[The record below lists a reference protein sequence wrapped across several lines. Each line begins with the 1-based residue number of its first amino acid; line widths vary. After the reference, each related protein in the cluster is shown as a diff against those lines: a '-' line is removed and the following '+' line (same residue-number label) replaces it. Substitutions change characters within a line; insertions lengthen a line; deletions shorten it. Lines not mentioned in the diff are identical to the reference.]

1 MKNNNSYQQ
10 ITQEERAIIA
20 HHWRN
25 KKSINYIA
33 RDLKRPWKTIKDEL
47 ERNGEYDQ
55 FGKIIYSAR
64 KAQKKYLERR
74 KKSKEKYRIIE
85 SNYELEDKLINLIS
99 GDENE
104 NLSPEQISGKFE
116 TVSFKTIYN
125 WIWRMKKGK
134 IKNKIIKGLRRQ
146 GKKYR
151 KNNKNRGYESIIA
164 PKTMIDQR
172 PEIINNR
179 ERFGDFE
186 GDLVKLNSKEVL
198 YTLVDRK
205 SKFTFIT
212 YLSNGYADLV
222 NEATIKIWKK
232 LKKKDLIKSIT
243 FDNGSEFSKHDLITS
258 DTGLPI
264 YFCFPYHSWEKG
276 TNENTNGLIR
286 QYYPK
291 NIIHDNIKESDIKK
305 IQDKLNHRPRKS
317 LNYLT
322 PYEVFVEGK
331 LPEGNSKVQLTI

>member
-1 MKNNNSYQQ
+1 MINNNKYHQL
-10 ITQEERAIIA
+10 TQEERAIIA
-20 HHWRN
+20 HNWRN

-33 RDLKRPWKTIKDEL
+33 RDLKRPWKTIRDEL
-47 ERNGEYDQ
+47 ERNGKYNQ
-55 FGKIIYSAR
+55 FGKLIYSAR
-64 KAQKKYLERR
+64 KAQKKYLKRR
-74 KKSKEKYRIIE
+74 KESKEQYRIIE
-85 SNYELEDKLINLIS
+85 NNYKLEDKIIKLITAK
-99 GDENE
+99 E
-104 NLSPEQISGKFE
+104 NLSPEQISGRYD
-116 TVSFKTIYN
+116 TISFKTIYN
-125 WIWRMKKGK
+125 WIWRKEKGK
-134 IKNKIIKGLRRQ
+134 TKNKLIKGLRRQ

-179 ERFGDFE
+179 ERLGDFE

-222 NEATIKIWKK
+222 NKATVKIWKK
-232 LKKKDLIKSIT
+232 LKKKNLIKSIT
-243 FDNGSEFSKHDLITS
+243 FDNGSEFSKHDLITL
-258 DTGLPI
+258 DTRLPI

-291 NIIHDNIKESDIKK
+291 KKIHDKIKPSDIKK

-317 LNYLT
+317 LNFLT
-322 PYEVFVEGK
+322 PYEVFIKGK
-331 LPEGNSKVQLTI
+331 KPKDNFKRKL

>member
-1 MKNNNSYQQ
+1 MKNHNKYHQL
-10 ITQEERAIIA
+10 TQEERVVIA

-33 RDLKRPWKTIKDEL
+33 RDLKRPWKTIRDEL

-55 FGKIIYSAR
+55 FGKLIYQSI
-64 KAQKKYLERR
+64 KAQKKYLKRR
-74 KKSKEKYRIIE
+74 KESKEKYRIIE
-85 SNYELEDKLINLIS
+85 NNYQLEEKLIKLITQK
-99 GDENE
+99 E
-104 NLSPEQISGKFE
+104 NLSPEQISGRYN

-125 WIWRMKKGK
+125 WIWRMEKGK
-134 IKNKIIKGLRRQ
+134 TKNKIIKGLRRQ

-164 PKTMIDQR
+164 PKRMINER

-179 ERFGDFE
+179 ERLGDFE
-186 GDLVKLNSKEVL
+186 GDLIKLNSKEVL

-205 SKFTFIT
+205 SKYTFIT
-212 YLSNGYADLV
+212 YLPNGYADLV

-258 DTGLPI
+258 ETGLPI
-264 YFCFPYHSWEKG
+264 FFCFPYHSWEKG

-286 QYYPK
+286 QYFPK
-291 NIIHDNIKESDIKK
+291 KKIHANIKLSDIRK

-317 LNYLT
+317 LNWLT
-322 PYEVFVEGK
+322 PYEVFIEGK
-331 LPEGNSKVQLTI
+331 KPEDNFKRKL